1 MMTEV
6 VGELGLGRVTW
17 EVWEG
22 WEHGKLRWK
31 LRCPSHEGHV
41 RFRVS
46 GLATLVYIDRKSVV

>member
-6 VGELGLGRVTW
+6 VGELGSGRVTW
-17 EVWEG
+17 KVWEG
-22 WEHGKLRWK
+22 WERGKLRWK

-46 GLATLVYIDRKSVV
+46 GLATLVYILLF